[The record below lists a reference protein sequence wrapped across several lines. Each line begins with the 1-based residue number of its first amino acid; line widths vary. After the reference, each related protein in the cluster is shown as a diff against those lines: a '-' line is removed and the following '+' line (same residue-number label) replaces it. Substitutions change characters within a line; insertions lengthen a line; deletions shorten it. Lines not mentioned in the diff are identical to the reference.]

1 MRKGEMSAAKEAER
15 VPGKGWFG
23 RRLSLEDWREI
34 ESFTSELHRL
44 LLSSKALSPGPSS
57 LQATLK
63 DPGMVGPRTF

>member
-34 ESFTSELHRL
+34 ESFTSKLHR